1 MLSLA
6 VFDLVYLVVSLLI
19 FTAPAF
25 STSFA
30 QRFSPYIMP
39 LALPMAQLS
48 MTGNQEL
55 KHTHTDFLQNFK
67 MSSKIYCTQKL
78 RPNLPASFGT
88 GQEVGD
94 KFRVLVAFA
103 HLMLGSNTG
112 NWGPSCD
119 IDS

>member
-30 QRFSPYIMP
+30 HRFSPYIMP

-55 KHTHTDFLQNFK
+55 KHTHTDFFCKRKCHPRFIALKGCELRLQ
-67 MSSKIYCTQKL
+67 
-78 RPNLPASFGT
+78 ASFGT

-103 HLMLGSNTG
+103 YLMLGWNIKPLPG
-112 NWGPSCD
+112 
-119 IDS
+119 I